1 MLWKPENASASLE
14 EIKYNNMFI
23 YNVTTNVEESVHDE
37 WVEWMKNIHIPAML
51 QTGKFESATMSRVDV
66 VESMGGIT
74 YSVQYKVENKTVLKA
89 YFEENFDQMKSQTKL
104 FEGKFVS
111 FSTEMEIVHE
121 ES

>member
-1 MLWKPENASASLE
+1 
-14 EIKYNNMFI
+14 MFI

-51 QTGKFESATMSRVDV
+51 QTGKFVSATMSRVDV

-74 YSVQYKVENKTVLKA
+74 YSVQYKIQNKSTLHRYYDEDYKRL
-89 YFEENFDQMKSQTKL
+89 DKQTQL

-111 FSTEMEIVHE
+111 FRTEMEIVHE
-121 ES
+121 EA

>member
-1 MLWKPENASASLE
+1 ML
-14 EIKYNNMFI
+14 I
-23 YNVTTNVEESVHDE
+23 YNVTTNIEESVHDE

-74 YSVQYKVENKTVLKA
+74 YSVQYKTQDKATLERYQEEDAEQLK
-89 YFEENFDQMKSQTKL
+89 KQTKL

-111 FSTEMEIVHE
+111 FRTEMEIVHE